1 MQIHPNLVPYIQH
14 ITNVVIQASQNNRN
28 NAARVYIA
36 NCVATNP
43 QFVNEVVGTVCDFVT
58 LNIGKGVIP
67 GYSWGNLEQTI
78 NDAVVTAD
86 SKKIFGNMDGFNS
99 PYTKK
104 PMMMA

>member
-43 QFVNEVVGTVCDFVT
+43 QFVNEIVGTVCDFIT
-58 LNIGKGVIP
+58 LNIG
-67 GYSWGNLEQTI
+67 
-78 NDAVVTAD
+78 
-86 SKKIFGNMDGFNS
+86 
-99 PYTKK
+99 
-104 PMMMA
+104 